1 MRARRVRIEAMKPR
15 SSLMLVPAATS
26 DAPADE
32 RELQFDARMLERGD
46 PVEVFFAAEKRW
58 VAGVFTL
65 SPAGEPRIDFG
76 LRDPVA
82 FAVALAAGLKRVLH

>member
-1 MRARRVRIEAMKPR
+1 MEAMKAPR
-15 SSLMLVPAATS
+15 STLVLVPTAPE
-26 DAPADE
+26 APADE
-32 RELQFDARMLERGD
+32 RELQFDARVLERGD
-46 PVEVFFAAEKRW
+46 RVEVFFAAEKRW
-58 VAGVFTL
+58 VAGVFAL